1 MPRRT
6 PKNLDAVKACLVSFL
21 VTSGCVHSQI
31 GLETRIGTRVA
42 PEVDAASSASKSES
56 AGAAGATKD
65 PAVRPVVALQPGE
78 RTEAAT
84 KTDQPTPL
92 PPAINADFRGP
103 ENNQPFYSCHGY
115 RKAKTMGRFP
125 SHGMGVDS
133 QSMAASRRM
142 GLWLLCSKVTV
153 IRSCWISTVPPVST
167 KRR

>member
-1 MPRRT
+1 MARSRLWVWIWPI
-6 PKNLDAVKACLVSFL
+6 AACYP
-21 VTSGCVHSQI
+21 
-31 GLETRIGTRVA
+31 A
-42 PEVDAASSASKSES
+42 
-56 AGAAGATKD
+56 AAGAFAQEAKLERGTK
-65 PAVRPVVALQPGE
+65 VVARSPDLVVKDGTEVVAPQSPLDIFRVERAEGE
-78 RTEAAT
+78 RVRIH
-84 KTDQPTPL
+84 
-92 PPAINADFRGP
+92 INADFRGP

-142 GLWLLCSKVTV
+142 GLWLLRSKVTV